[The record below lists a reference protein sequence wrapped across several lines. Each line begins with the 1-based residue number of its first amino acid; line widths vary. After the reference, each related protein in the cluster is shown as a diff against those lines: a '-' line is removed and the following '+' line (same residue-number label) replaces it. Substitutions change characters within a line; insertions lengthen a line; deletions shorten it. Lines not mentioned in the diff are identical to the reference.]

1 MCRVCIFLEFRSPI
15 LFLFKN
21 RSQKLMSCVYSPQRK
36 CLECVVK
43 KSSSPEFDN
52 KNVRF
57 IYGFLLGIQRL
68 SPRRAFEIFPSL
80 TLRTD
85 SDNSIFRASFQLIEI
100 SARLKCVSLAHY
112 SYCNSVSRYSHRFK
126 ERSALPTTSM

>member
-21 RSQKLMSCVYSPQRK
+21 RSQKLMPCVYSPQRK

-52 KNVRF
+52 NNVRF
-57 IYGFLLGIQRL
+57 IYGFLLGI

-100 SARLKCVSLAHY
+100 SARLKCISLAHY